1 MQQVSPQ
8 ISPQISMHSPVG
20 DLTIS
25 VEDDI
30 IVALDWGWARDQ
42 TKTDLLNGA
51 KSQLERYFD
60 GALEAFK
67 LPLAPAGTEF
77 QRRVWTLMQQIP
89 YGDTMTYGA
98 VSDALNSSA
107 RAVGMACGA
116 NPIPIIIPCHRV
128 LSATGMGGYSGDGG
142 VETKVSLLRLEKV
155 LL

>member
-60 GALEAFK
+60 GALEAFE
-67 LPLAPAGTEF
+67 LPLAPAGT
-77 QRRVWTLMQQIP
+77 
-89 YGDTMTYGA
+89 
-98 VSDALNSSA
+98 
-107 RAVGMACGA
+107 
-116 NPIPIIIPCHRV
+116 
-128 LSATGMGGYSGDGG
+128 
-142 VETKVSLLRLEKV
+142 
-155 LL
+155 

>member
-1 MQQVSPQ
+1 MQQVPPQ

-42 TKTDLLNGA
+42 TKTNLLNGA
-51 KSQLERYFD
+51 KTQLERYFD
-60 GALEAFK
+60 GALEAFE

-98 VSDALNSSA
+98 MSDALNSSA

>member
-1 MQQVSPQ
+1 MQQVPPQ

-60 GALEAFK
+60 GALEAFE

-98 VSDALNSSA
+98 MSDALNSSA